1 MKRTAGEDEI
11 KQEKEHDKE
20 RVEGLN
26 RLADQEIEIWSN
38 IGDLRKRLE
47 ESLKAGDNA
56 EAQRYADRI
65 AVLEKEK
72 ILLDQIAENMILV
85 AELGGK
91 EGISNWANNATPM
104 QIGGT
109 TGEPVTEDN
118 YTTADRGG
126 SGLPA
131 AVQSEKEVTTLKQAQ
146 LTLVNAM
153 GKLDKERYDNLKKE
167 YKLDDENLKKQ
178 YETRLEIIKAT
189 GDLIMQL
196 SQVAGLDQQS
206 SEVIAGMVNT
216 LGQAASGDVV
226 GAVAG
231 VLSTVM
237 SAASDMFSKTEP
249 WIESQSDIIKDQ
261 LKEQERNIELAKNAG
276 GLVPALQAKI
286 EGLNTQLKFNQDT
299 LNILIDRFTKEGHGE
314 LQLNANII
322 DYWKKQIQDTA
333 NLLID
338 ANQQLDEALAG
349 NATQSSIA
357 DAISQGFQD
366 GKKSAE
372 DFADTFQNF
381 MTTAINS
388 SLEDMSKP
396 AISEWYAKFAEDMA
410 SGGGL
415 TDAEKADLKAQ
426 WDKIIAEGEAN
437 RQAAYQAAGINPD
450 ANIGSPQALSG
461 QIETKI
467 TEDTGTE
474 LAGLMRRIAD
484 DNGINKD
491 YNKSAVDH
499 LIAIEMNTFIM
510 VDHLQEAVANL
521 DVIKENTKPVY
532 AKDLG

>member
-1 MKRTAGEDEI
+1 
-11 KQEKEHDKE
+11 
-20 RVEGLN
+20 
-26 RLADQEIEIWSN
+26 
-38 IGDLRKRLE
+38 
-47 ESLKAGDNA
+47 
-56 EAQRYADRI
+56 
-65 AVLEKEK
+65 
-72 ILLDQIAENMILV
+72 
-85 AELGGK
+85 
-91 EGISNWANNATPM
+91 
-104 QIGGT
+104 
-109 TGEPVTEDN
+109 
-118 YTTADRGG
+118 
-126 SGLPA
+126 
-131 AVQSEKEVTTLKQAQ
+131 
-146 LTLVNAM
+146 
-153 GKLDKERYDNLKKE
+153 
-167 YKLDDENLKKQ
+167 
-178 YETRLEIIKAT
+178 
-189 GDLIMQL
+189 MQL

-216 LGQAASGDVV
+216 LGQAASGNVV
-226 GAVAG
+226 GAVASI
-231 VLSTVM
+231 LSTVI

-249 WIESQSDIIKDQ
+249 WIESQADIIKDQ
-261 LKEQERNIELAKNAG
+261 LNEQERNIELAKNAG

-299 LNILIDRFTKEGHGE
+299 LNSLIDRFTKEGHGE

-437 RQAAYQAAGINPD
+437 RQAAYAAAGINPD

-461 QIETKI
+461 QIAQNI
-467 TEDTGTE
+467 TEDTGSE

-484 DNGINKD
+484 DNGFNKD
-491 YNKSAVDH
+491 YNKQSVDH
-499 LIAIEMNTFIM
+499 LVGIEANTAET
-510 VDHLQEAVANL
+510 VNQLKEAVIHLYN
-521 DVIKENTKPVY
+521 ISENTKPVY